1 MQLDKFFPE
10 LFNMPKMIL
19 SKKCSEKKEQVTAI
33 EYIECY
39 NIFVLGIQT
48 PKGSR
53 LEVYAFLSPASMSS
67 FAARQSMI
75 QTTERMSVMQT
86 EEIERQY
93 ISEYYSAEQSRFQE
107 TRSASKTEIIIDRQ
121 NSLLSPAIEA

>member
-19 SKKCSEKKEQVTAI
+19 QKKLTEKREQVTAM

-48 PKGSR
+48 SKGAR
-53 LEVYAFLSPASMSS
+53 LEFYAFLSHASMSS
-67 FAARQSMI
+67 FAARQSMV

-86 EEIERQY
+86 DEIERQY
-93 ISEYYSAEQSRFQE
+93 ISEYYSAEQSNFE
-107 TRSASKTEIIIDRQ
+107 
-121 NSLLSPAIEA
+121 